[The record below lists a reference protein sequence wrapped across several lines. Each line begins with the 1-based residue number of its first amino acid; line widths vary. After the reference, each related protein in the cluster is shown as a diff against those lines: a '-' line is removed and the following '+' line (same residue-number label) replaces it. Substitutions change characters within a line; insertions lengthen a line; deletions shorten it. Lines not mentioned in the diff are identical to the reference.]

1 MTAFKLKPVSLALV
15 AAFSTGFCGMTS
27 ASLLSLSQVPLF
39 VTSGA
44 KANVLLIFSNSNA
57 MDEDPTGLAVGS
69 ADPAS
74 KSEIART
81 AARSLV
87 TNYTGQINMGL
98 MAYQQYPYSS
108 NVNSGDT
115 NVVPQWLS
123 QAPYDAS
130 YDPANYPTD
139 ASGNPTYTGPRNGTS
154 KRFRIANPTS
164 PGDYVYYN
172 VNLPS
177 YSTGPGSLF
186 CYSSTASFDNGSE
199 NPSSGPWDTYRC
211 FASKT
216 GTSDVIPV
224 SPYSTNDPA
233 AGYSSYQWSNQFF
246 PTDSDLA
253 QNITDFG
260 KRLATFDV
268 GPTWF
273 SNKSPG
279 LGYLH
284 VPIANL
290 DSTQAAKLNL
300 KLATEVV
307 PTYSGGS
314 YNTNPTGISSPGNTP
329 TNPDAPLINA
339 GLTPITGTFKTAK
352 DYFNGAT
359 SYFGTDQGGPQAT
372 PPNSCGKDFVVFLTN
387 GLPSVKVDGSSVTYQ
402 TGQPYSA
409 SEVANAVDAVTDL
422 NSGTR
427 PVKTYVIG
435 FALPEFT
442 NNYFVTN
449 PPNPLDRMAVAGGTT
464 SASYANNLTA
474 LNSTFNTIFSS
485 IIAQSGAAAAVAMT
499 SGSVTA
505 GGKIYQGQFNSSDW
519 SGDMIAYNTDATTG
533 AITTV
538 AWQAGTVINSQNYD
552 TGRKIIT
559 YKPSTASGI
568 PFRWPANPASPTST
582 ELDTSQTTA
591 LTSNPGL
598 DGTNPSDTGANRL
611 NYLRGQTG
619 INGFRPR
626 LISVLG
632 DIVNSAPSYVG
643 APAFNY
649 PDNLEAASY
658 YAFRSAYSSRAP
670 MIYVGA
676 NDGMLHGFDAT
687 TGQEKLAYVP
697 SKVYPNLAQLTS
709 PNYNHRYYADGSPT
723 VVDTFYSGAWHTT
736 LVASLGGGGQGLYA
750 LDVTNPSTFSEANAG
765 SIVKWE
771 YNDADLGYVYGQPSI
786 VKLNTGQ
793 WAAVFSNGYNNSE
806 ADGTA
811 STTGYAYLYIVD
823 IGTGQLIKKI
833 STKAGSVATPNALA
847 TPTLVDANGD
857 GTVDY
862 AYAGDLQGNMWKFD
876 LCNANNQGVCASNTN
891 GWAVAF
897 GTSTTPLPLFTA
909 RDASNNPQPIT
920 SSAEVT
926 RFYSGD
932 GYQLFFGTGKYLEN
946 GDIATTGTQTF
957 YSVWDKGLSPSTI
970 SGRSVLQEQTI
981 TTTTTVSG
989 NEYRT
994 TSSNAVA
1001 WDGLVPGGTMR
1012 GWYMDLPASGERVV
1026 SDPAL
1031 YDNRV
1036 LFTTLIPNAT
1046 ACSGG
1051 GDGWLMELDSVTGA
1065 ALGGATFD
1073 VDGNG
1078 VVNTDDNLGTPGVYA
1093 SGVKKSSIPSAV
1105 RMQKN
1110 PGGPGGGSMNKWT
1123 SMSKKNTTTNTSLE
1137 NELNSLPPIQNR
1149 SSWRQIFQ

>member
-74 KSEIART
+74 KSEIARM

-98 MAYQQYPYSS
+98 MAYQQ
-108 NVNSGDT
+108 SG
-115 NVVPQWLS
+115 VAPAWLNQS
-123 QAPYDAS
+123 PYDAS
-130 YDPANYPTD
+130 YDPANYD
-139 ASGNPTYTGPRNGTS
+139 ASWTGARDSATH
-154 KRFRIANPTS
+154 KKYRIPNPTS
-164 PGDYVYYN
+164 PNAAGACTTSGGTQVDCIYYN
-172 VNLPS
+172 VNLPY
-177 YSTGPGSLF
+177 YSSGPQGSLF
-186 CYSSTASFDNGSE
+186 CYSSANGT
-199 NPSSGPWDTYRC
+199 SSYATFPGDHTSYAC
-211 FASKT
+211 YGTKT
-216 GTSDVIPV
+216 GISD
-224 SPYSTNDPA
+224 A
-233 AGYSSYQWSNQFF
+233 APGSGGDGYGSYQFSGTFG
-246 PTDSDLA
+246 PTDSDYA
-253 QNITDFG
+253 QAIDDFG
-260 KRLATFDV
+260 QRLASTDS

-273 SNKSPG
+273 SNGSPG
-279 LGYLH
+279 EGYLH

-307 PTYSGGS
+307 PTYSGGT
-314 YNTNPTGISSPGNTP
+314 YNTNPTSIPGGNTP

-387 GLPSVKVDGSSVTYQ
+387 GLPSVTASGGSVTSQYQ
-402 TGQPYSA
+402 PGVPYA
-409 SEVANAVDAVTDL
+409 PQEVANAVDAVTDL

-591 LTSNPGL
+591 LTSNPSL